1 VNMLK
6 NALFVA
12 CIALCVAISS
22 CGEVVEYDMD
32 TQNQLDIDSIERF
45 ISRNGIK
52 ATKDDSTGLFYEIL
66 RKGDSTVT
74 IGDNDTVMVA
84 YTGKLLNGILVERA
98 DSAKLTYSNL
108 TDGWKKGLRKISPD
122 SGIIR
127 LIVPSTMAYTN
138 KQVGQIPPNSNLDY
152 LINFKRLNKYIRP
165 KSTVSTANTNKQP
178 TK

>member
-12 CIALCVAISS
+12 CAILCVVMSS
-22 CGEVVEYDMD
+22 CGEVVDYDME
-32 TQNQLDIDSIERF
+32 TQHQLDIDSIQRF
-45 ISRNGIK
+45 VTKNGLK
-52 ATKDDSTGLFYEIL
+52 ATNDGTGLFFEIL
-66 RKGDSTVT
+66 RKGDSSTT
-74 IGDNDTVMVA
+74 IGENDTVMVA

-98 DSAKLTYSNL
+98 DSAKLTFSNL
-108 TDGWKKGLRKISPD
+108 TDGWKKGLQKISPD

>member
-1 VNMLK
+1 VNMFK

-12 CIALCVAISS
+12 FAVLCIGMSS
-22 CGEVVEYDMD
+22 CGEVVEYDME
-32 TQNQLDIDSIERF
+32 TQRQLDIDSIERF
-45 ISRNGIK
+45 VAVNGIK
-52 ATKDDSTGLFYEIL
+52 ATNDGTGLFFEIL

-74 IGDNDTVMVA
+74 IDEKDTVMVA
-84 YTGKLLNGILVERA
+84 YTGKLLNGVLVERA

-108 TDGWKKGLRKISPD
+108 TDGWKEGLKKITPD

-127 LIVPSTMAYTN
+127 IIVPSTMAYTD

-165 KSTVSTANTNKQP
+165 KSTVSTAHINKQP